1 MALCK
6 KEFEAETIAE
16 AQNSADLTG
25 EGDRALGRIADVFDS
40 VRRIKIMPEV
50 ITFVGDNDE
59 CVLLAAKHG
68 EFLTCHAGR
77 FTAIFDY
84 FDKSIDYC
92 HRFDFLSGLSFME
105 IGESGDEHTPG
116 YRTIEFYAD
125 VPICKG
131 VRAFSVTYTGTDIV
145 TIDVGSALEEVTAAD
160 VCEEFRR
167 DFEWCV
173 RKLL

>member
-77 FTAIFDY
+77 FTLTSQLTTAIALISLVALVSWRLA
-84 FDKSIDYC
+84 KAEMST
-92 HRFDFLSGLSFME
+92 HQATARLSF
-105 IGESGDEHTPG
+105 TQ
-116 YRTIEFYAD
+116 TCQFA
-125 VPICKG
+125 
-131 VRAFSVTYTGTDIV
+131 RA
-145 TIDVGSALEEVTAAD
+145 
-160 VCEEFRR
+160 
-167 DFEWCV
+167 CV
-173 RKLL
+173 RSLLLILART